1 MRDAFE
7 DPRDAGKRQ
16 AGEVR
21 RVRGKAE
28 HEIRVILQVL
38 ADALQVMHGRDAE
51 FRERAGIADAG
62 QHQQLGRLERAG
74 GKDHFAGADLP
85 RLIALTV
92 FDPTARLSS
101 NRIRVACAWISTRRL
116 ARGYGAR
123 GAPALA
129 VLLYDL
135 IAAEA
140 FLLFGIEVV
149 ADAELRRARCLQI
162 DLAHRVVGAQSR
174 DMEGAALA
182 VIGAIEL
189 GIIFRTLE

>member
-1 MRDAFE
+1 
-7 DPRDAGKRQ
+7 
-16 AGEVR
+16 
-21 RVRGKAE
+21 
-28 HEIRVILQVL
+28 
-38 ADALQVMHGRDAE
+38 
-51 FRERAGIADAG
+51 
-62 QHQQLGRLERAG
+62 
-74 GKDHFAGADLP
+74 
-85 RLIALTV
+85 
-92 FDPTARLSS
+92 
-101 NRIRVACAWISTRRL
+101 
-116 ARGYGAR
+116 
-123 GAPALA
+123 
-129 VLLYDL
+129 LYDL